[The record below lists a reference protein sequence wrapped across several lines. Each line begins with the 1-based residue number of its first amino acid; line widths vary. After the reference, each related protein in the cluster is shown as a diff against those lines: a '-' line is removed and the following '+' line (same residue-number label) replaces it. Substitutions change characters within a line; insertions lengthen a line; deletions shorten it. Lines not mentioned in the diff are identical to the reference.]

1 MKVICAGLPQTGT
14 TSIAH
19 ALRILG
25 YKVYDYDEQILYYM
39 NEWLDLYKHGKVPD
53 FYAMFKDVDV
63 VIDYPG
69 NFFFEEIMEAFP
81 DAKVILSERE
91 EDIWIRRYVN
101 NMELFAST
109 NKLIIKMQNL
119 IPTFKKFWFVILN
132 LRMASLGIS
141 DPKSSYICRKRY
153 RWHNDRVKSV
163 VPADKLLVYSVK
175 QGWEPLCEF
184 TGKKIPD
191 QPFPHLNIKGE
202 IFRTYLTETELGRK
216 IAQEFRVAKVCC
228 VAVMV
233 ALIGVVLIYLF
244 TLF

>member
-1 MKVICAGLPQTGT
+1 MKLICAGLSKTGT

-25 YKVYDYDEQILYYM
+25 YKVCRCHDQILYYM
-39 NEWLDLYKHGKVPD
+39 DEWLDLYKHGKVPD

-63 VIDYPG
+63 VIGSPC
-69 NFFFEEIMEAFP
+69 NFFFEELMEAFP
-81 DAKVILSERE
+81 DAKVILS
-91 EDIWIRRYVN
+91 IRRDENAWIKSFKNHFAVLN
-101 NMELFAST
+101 NSYLT
-109 NKLIIKMQNL
+109 KMQCLLPTYKNL
-119 IPTFKKFWFVILN
+119 LCILTYALMSTVGTPEPN
-132 LRMASLGIS
+132 
-141 DPKSSYICRKRY
+141 SSYICRKRY
-153 RWHNDRVKSV
+153 RWHNDRVKSL
-163 VPADKLLVYSVK
+163 VPADKLLVYSVE

-184 TGKKIPD
+184 TGQKIPD

-202 IFRTYLTETELGRK
+202 IQLTFETETELGRK
-216 IAQEFRVAKVCC
+216 IAREVRVVKVCC